1 MLLIRSSRATINL
14 LEPYFTET
22 DSLVSAANWADL
34 RSSLP
39 GDLMVKV
46 DVASMAR
53 GPEIWSPL
61 LDHVLMAWAAGIP
74 AKVRMARGVTK
85 ALQIGRG
92 TVPAG
97 GIALSPENKLQPQF
111 TSGYGIISGS

>member
-1 MLLIRSSRATINL
+1 
-14 LEPYFTET
+14 
-22 DSLVSAANWADL
+22 
-34 RSSLP
+34 
-39 GDLMVKV
+39 MVKV

-53 GPEIWSPL
+53 GLEARSPL

-85 ALQIGRG
+85 AVQIGG
-92 TVPAG
+92 GAVPAG

-111 TSGYGIISGS
+111 TSGHGIISGS